1 MSETATLPLAVPLAN
16 LRRARWAVATL
27 FFVNGAAFA
36 SWVARIPALRTSL
49 GLSDGALGGVLFA
62 LSVGVLL
69 SFPIA
74 GRGVRLVG
82 ARPLALV
89 AALLT
94 LALLPMPFIVGI
106 VPSLAL
112 VLFEIGVANGIT
124 DIAMNVLAV
133 DVQARVGRPI
143 MSSLHG
149 LWSAGG
155 MAGAAIGSAAAHAGI
170 APALHLAAVAA
181 VLALALVVVSPWL
194 GAAQTAAAAAPDAA
208 AGRPRGRRLDRVL
221 AGLGLVCFCSFLVEG
236 AMADWGAVYLRDTLH
251 TSDSR
256 AALGYAVF
264 AGAMTCMRLA
274 GDRLLARFGAARVLR
289 VLDAIGASALGVAL
303 LLGRA
308 DATLLAFALVGLGLA
323 TVVPCVFSAAARHA
337 QEVHGAA
344 AGGAI
349 ALMAGFGYTGFL
361 LGPPLIGALAQAS
374 SLRLALALLVVLV
387 AAIAVLAPLLGRT
400 PAARPGRRPP
410 RAGMEVADTA
420 HG

>member
-1 MSETATLPLAVPLAN
+1 MSSDAVLLPLAVSHAS

-36 SWVARIPALRTSL
+36 SWVARLPALRTKLS
-49 GLSDGALGGVLFA
+49 LSDGALGAVLFA
-62 LSVGVLL
+62 MSVGVLL
-69 SFPIA
+69 SFPLA

-94 LALLPMPFIVGI
+94 LALLPVPFMVGI

-112 VLFEIGVANGIT
+112 VLLEVGMANGAT

-133 DVQARVGRPI
+133 DVQSRMGRPI

-155 MAGAAIGSAAAHAGI
+155 VVGAAAGGAAAHAGI
-170 APALHLAAVAA
+170 APAAHLGVVAA
-181 VLALALVVVSPWL
+181 VLAIALLVVWPWTAPLAPAPGRTSPPPAPRERDGRRIDRLLLGL
-194 GAAQTAAAAAPDAA
+194 GA
-208 AGRPRGRRLDRVL
+208 
-221 AGLGLVCFCSFLVEG
+221 VCFCSFLVEG
-236 AMADWGAVYLRDTLH
+236 AMADWSAVYLRDTLH
-251 TSDSR
+251 ASDAS

-264 AGAMTCMRLA
+264 AGAMTTMRLA
-274 GDRLLARFGAARVLR
+274 GDRLLARFGAARLLR
-289 VLDAIGASALGVAL
+289 VLDAIGAVALAVALALG
-303 LLGRA
+303 RTE
-308 DATLLAFALVGLGLA
+308 ATLLAFAFVGLGLA

-337 QEVHGAA
+337 QQVRGRS

-361 LGPPLIGALAQAS
+361 AGPPVIGALAQAS
-374 SLRLALALLVVLV
+374 SLRIALLLPVLLV
-387 AAIAVLAPLLGRT
+387 ALIAVLAPLLGRS
-400 PAARPGRRPP
+400 PGVDP
-410 RAGMEVADTA
+410 R
-420 HG
+420 